1 MSRSLRE
8 ELRELFDEVSDPAH
22 PALAARIRAEIA
34 GRDAQSSGSSRLAV
48 AVAAV
53 VAIAVVAGLVV
64 AGRHALQPGTSP
76 ASRAHPTPAVSAPVG
91 TPAPAASS
99 SSNAATP
106 APAGGGTP
114 PAATTPLPAG
124 AALPA
129 FQCAAQTG
137 GGSTGGTVTA
147 VRAGAQSGYD
157 RFVIELS
164 GGVGQYEVRPQA
176 SATFTQDPSGAPV
189 TLAGSAGLTVTL
201 HGTSSHGTYSG
212 PTDLNPAGTATVR
225 EARQLGDFEGVVTWG
240 LGVSHPACFR
250 AFTLGGPSRLVVDV
264 RA

>member
-64 AGRHALQPGTSP
+64 
-76 ASRAHPTPAVSAPVG
+76 
-91 TPAPAASS
+91 
-99 SSNAATP
+99 
-106 APAGGGTP
+106 
-114 PAATTPLPAG
+114 AATTPLPAG